1 MDRELWKQVDAL
13 LEQALE
19 QPPGEREAFVIAASQ
34 DNPVLRDEVLSLL
47 KAQSQA
53 AQFMERS
60 AMNVAAQALAQDSR
74 ITTIVST
81 LVGQDLETYRIEKL
95 LGAGGMGEVY
105 LARDLKLGRMVALKV
120 LPLQF
125 VVDADRLSRFQREA
139 RALSS
144 LNHPNLVTIFE
155 VGEANGLHFIAMEL
169 VEGKTLSSL
178 REKLSLKELLGI
190 AAQMAEALGAAHQS
204 GIIHRDVKPDN
215 VMVRPDGY
223 AKVLD
228 FGLVKLAEVDPAPGS
243 VAQTKLGMAM
253 GTLAYM
259 SPEQASGEP
268 VDHRT
273 DIWSLGVVLYEL
285 STGQKPFTGESRQS
299 IINAILSAQPDAAS
313 TIDASLPSELDGILS
328 KALEKDR
335 ELRYQ
340 TASDFRADLRRLLR
354 QIDSSPS
361 VSGSGS
367 TPLAVR
373 HVMRHRWLWPAV
385 VSIAILTTAV
395 FVWSMWLKTKAV
407 TTDWS
412 RAAHLQLTNEHGTEF
427 FPNLAPDGKN
437 FVYASNQN
445 GNFDLYSQRVGGKNA
460 TPLTPNTP
468 SDEIEPVFS
477 PNGERIAF
485 RSTREPAGIYV
496 MEAGGEN
503 VRLVVAGGHHPAWS
517 PDSKEIVCSTA
528 GHEEAPTTRNTLPS
542 ALWIVNVETGEKRF
556 LCENDAMQPSWSPK
570 GDRIAFWFMPPS
582 AGRSDIATISRNG
595 GEIEVV
601 TKDASTNWNPVWSP
615 DGKFLY
621 FASDRSGNMS
631 FWRVAIEEETGKV
644 QSDAEAVS
652 TPSNFNRH
660 LSFSSN
666 GRRLIYVQTDQRANI
681 QAIKFDPN
689 TEKTVGEPFW
699 ITRGD
704 RYIVRPEL
712 SPDGTRFVMRVS
724 RRTQDDILVVSR
736 DGTQWR
742 DLTNDK
748 SFDRYPRWSPDGKR
762 VAFASDRSGRY
773 EIWLLDADATN
784 LRQLTFDSPGDTSFP
799 LWSPDGTK
807 ILFRSNFVSS
817 VLDVNKTWAEQN
829 VRLLPMA
836 PDNQRFVAWDWSPD
850 GKRLIGIMTGPP
862 SVVVSYSFET
872 NQYEKLTDFAGEF
885 GGGVMWLSDSS
896 RFVFFAHHTLY
907 LGDMRTR
914 RVREIFSSGEDQI
927 RSVDISA
934 DGKLIY
940 YSIYSSESDIWLL
953 DLE

>member
-19 QPPGEREAFVIAASQ
+19 QPPEGREAFVVAAAQ
-34 DNPVLRDEVLSLL
+34 DNAVLRDEVLSLL

-53 AQFMERS
+53 ANFMERS
-60 AMNVAAQALAQDSR
+60 AMKVAAHALAQDSR

-81 LVGQDLETYRIEKL
+81 LVGQELATYKIEKL

-120 LPLQF
+120 LPLHF

-144 LNHPNLVTIFE
+144 LNHPNLVTIYE
-155 VGEANGLHFIAMEL
+155 VGEANGFHFIAMEL

-178 REKLSLKELLGI
+178 RDKLSLKELLSI
-190 AAQMAEALGAAHQS
+190 VAQVAEALGAAHQS

-228 FGLVKLAEVDPAPGS
+228 FGLVKLAEVEPAPGTA
-243 VAQTKLGMAM
+243 AQTQLGTAM

-259 SPEQASGEP
+259 SPEQASGET

-285 STGQKPFTGESRQS
+285 STGQKPFTGESRQA
-299 IINAILSAQPDAAS
+299 IINRILSGDPNQVTDAGH
-313 TIDASLPSELDGILS
+313 PPELDTILS

-361 VSGSGS
+361 GSGAQ
-367 TPLAVR
+367 LAKPFTR
-373 HVMRHRWLWPAV
+373 PRWLWPV
-385 VSIAILTTAV
+385 VTCLLVLATAIFGWSIWMRART
-395 FVWSMWLKTKAV
+395 V

-427 FPNLAPDGKN
+427 FPSLAPDGKS
-437 FVYASNQN
+437 FVYASKQN
-445 GNFDLYSQRVGGKNA
+445 GNFDLFAQRVGGKNA
-460 TPLTPNTP
+460 TLLTPNTP
-468 SDEIEPVFS
+468 SDEIAPAFS

-485 RSTREPAGIYV
+485 RSTREPAGVYV

-503 VRLVVAGGHHPAWS
+503 VRLVVAGCHLPSWS
-517 PDSKEIVCSTA
+517 PDGREIVCSTA
-528 GHEEAPTTRNTLPS
+528 GHDEAPTTRNTVPS
-542 ALWIVNVETGEKRF
+542 ALWIASVETGEKRL
-556 LCENDAMQPSWSPK
+556 LCENDAMQPSWSPN

-595 GEIEVV
+595 GAIEVV

-615 DGKFLY
+615 DGKYLY

-631 FWRVAIEEETGKV
+631 FWRVAIDEKTGKV
-644 QSDAEAVS
+644 QGEAETVS
-652 TPSNFNRH
+652 TPANFNRH
-660 LSFSSN
+660 LGFSAN
-666 GRRLIYVQTDQRANI
+666 GRRMIYVQTDQQSNI
-681 QAIKFDPN
+681 QGLNFNTN
-689 TEKTVGEPFW
+689 TEKVTGEPFW

-704 RYIVRPEL
+704 RHIVRPEL

-724 RRTQDDILVVSR
+724 RRTQDDIVVVSR

-748 SFDRYPRWSPDGKR
+748 AFDRYPRWSPDGKKI
-762 VAFASDRSGRY
+762 AFTSDRCGRY

-784 LRQLTFDSPGDTSFP
+784 LRQLTFDTTGDTSFP
-799 LWSPDGTK
+799 IWSPDGTQ
-807 ILFRSNFVSS
+807 ILFRSNLVNTI
-817 VLDVNKTWAEQN
+817 LDVNKTWAEQEL
-829 VRLLPMA
+829 RTLPVP

-850 GKRLIGIMTGPP
+850 GKRVIGSLSGPP
-862 SVVVSYSFET
+862 AVVATYSFET
-872 NQYEKLTDFAGEF
+872 KQYEKLTEF
-885 GGGVMWLSDSS
+885 GSSVTWLPDST
-896 RFVFFAHHTLY
+896 RFVFFFNDKLY
-907 LGDMRTR
+907 LGDVKTKRA
-914 RVREIFSSGEDQI
+914 REIFSSGENQI
-927 RSVDISA
+927 RSVDISP

-940 YSIYSSESDIWLL
+940 YSVYTSENDIWLL

>member
-19 QPPGEREAFVIAASQ
+19 QPPEAREAFVAAAAP

-53 AQFMERS
+53 ANFMERS
-60 AMNVAAQALAQDSR
+60 AMKVAAHALAQDSR

-81 LVGQDLETYRIEKL
+81 LVGQEIATYKIEKL

-120 LPLQF
+120 LPLHF

-144 LNHPNLVTIFE
+144 LNHPNLVTIYE

-169 VEGKTLSSL
+169 VEGKILSSL
-178 REKLSLKELLGI
+178 RGKLSLKELLSI
-190 AAQMAEALGAAHQS
+190 VAQVAEALGAAHQS

-228 FGLVKLAEVDPAPGS
+228 FGLVKLAEVEPAPGTA
-243 VAQTKLGMAM
+243 AQTQLGIAM

-259 SPEQASGEP
+259 SPEQASGET

-285 STGQKPFTGESRQS
+285 STGQKPFTGESRQA
-299 IINAILSAQPDAAS
+299 IINRILSGEPNQAT
-313 TIDASLPSELDGILS
+313 TIGAGLPPELDTVLS

-361 VSGSGS
+361 GS
-367 TPLAVR
+367 AA
-373 HVMRHRWLWPAV
+373 HVAKPFMRPRWLWPV
-385 VSIAILTTAV
+385 VTGLLILTVAV
-395 FVWSMWLKTKAV
+395 FAWSVWLRARTV

-412 RAAHLQLTNEHGTEF
+412 RAAHLQLTNEHGTEY
-427 FPNLAPDGKN
+427 FPSLAPDGKS
-437 FVYASNQN
+437 FVYASKQN
-445 GNFDLYSQRVGGKNA
+445 ESFDLFVQRVGGKNA

-468 SDEIEPVFS
+468 SDEIAPVFS

-485 RSTREPAGIYV
+485 RSTREPGGVYV

-503 VRLVVAGGHHPAWS
+503 VRLVVAGCHNPSWS
-517 PDSKEIVCSTA
+517 PDGREIVCSTA
-528 GHEEAPTTRNTLPS
+528 GRDEPTTRNTMSS
-542 ALWIVNVETGEKRF
+542 ALWIANVETGDKRF
-556 LCENDAMQPSWSPK
+556 LCENDAMQPSWSPN

-582 AGRSDIATISRNG
+582 AGRSDIATISRSG
-595 GEIEVV
+595 GAIEVV

-631 FWRVAIEEETGKV
+631 FWRVAIDEKSGKV
-644 QSDAEAVS
+644 QGEAETVS
-652 TPSNFNRH
+652 TPANFNRH
-660 LSFSSN
+660 LSFSAN
-666 GRRLIYVQTDQRANI
+666 GRRMIYVQTDQQSNI
-681 QAIKFDPN
+681 QGLNFNAN
-689 TEKTVGEPFW
+689 TEKVAGEPFW

-704 RYIVRPEL
+704 RHIVRPEL

-724 RRTQDDILVVSR
+724 RRTQDDIVVVSR
-736 DGTQWR
+736 DGSQWR

-748 SFDRYPRWSPDGKR
+748 PFDRYPRWSPDGKKI
-762 VAFASDRSGRY
+762 VFTSDRCGRY
-773 EIWLLDADATN
+773 EIWILDADATD
-784 LRQLTFDSPGDTSFP
+784 LRQVTFNTPGDTTFP
-799 LWSPDGTK
+799 IWSPDGTQ
-807 ILFRSNFVSS
+807 ILFRSNFVNT
-817 VLDVNKTWAEQN
+817 VLDVNKAWAEQEL
-829 VRLLPMA
+829 RTLPL
-836 PDNQRFVAWDWSPD
+836 PSDNQRFVAWDWSPD
-850 GKRLIGIMTGPP
+850 GKRLIGNLSGPP
-862 SVVVSYSFET
+862 SVVATYSFEAK
-872 NQYEKLTDFAGEF
+872 QYEKLTEF
-885 GGGVMWLSDSS
+885 GTSATWLPDST
-896 RFVFFAHHTLY
+896 RFVFIFDKKIY
-907 LGDMRTR
+907 LGNVKTK
-914 RVREIFSSGEDQI
+914 RVREIFSSGENDI
-927 RSVDISA
+927 RSVDISP
-934 DGKLIY
+934 DGKFLY
-940 YSIYSSESDIWLL
+940 YSVYTSESDIWLL

>member
-19 QPPGEREAFVIAASQ
+19 QPPEKREAFVLGASQ
-34 DNPVLRDEVLSLL
+34 DNPALRDEVLSLL
-47 KAQSQA
+47 KAQAQA
-53 AQFMERS
+53 SQFMERS

-81 LVGQDLETYRIEKL
+81 LVGQDLQTYRIEKL

-105 LARDLKLGRMVALKV
+105 LARDQKLGRMVALKV
-120 LPLQF
+120 LPLHF

-144 LNHPNLVTIFE
+144 LNHPNLVTIYE

-178 REKLSLKELLGI
+178 RGKLSLKDLLSI
-190 AAQMAEALGAAHQS
+190 SAQVAEALGAAHQS

-228 FGLVKLAEVDPAPGS
+228 FGLVKLAEVEPAPGT
-243 VAQTKLGMAM
+243 AAHTQLGTAM

-259 SPEQASGEP
+259 SPEQAAGEP

-285 STGQKPFTGESRQS
+285 STGQKPFTGESRQA
-299 IINAILSAQPDAAS
+299 IINAILSAQQTPAN
-313 TIDASLPSELDGILS
+313 TIDTSLPAELDSILN
-328 KALEKDR
+328 KALERDR

-340 TASDFRADLRRLLR
+340 TASDFRADIRRLLR

-367 TPLAVR
+367 GARTLPQFVR
-373 HVMRHRWLWPAV
+373 RRGFWPAV
-385 VSIAILTTAV
+385 AAVAILTTAI
-395 FVWSMWLKTKAV
+395 FAWSLWLKAKAV

-427 FPNLAPDGKN
+427 YPSLAPDGRS
-437 FVYASNQN
+437 FVYASNAN
-445 GNFDLYSQRVGGKNA
+445 GNFDLFFQRVGGKNA
-460 TPLTPNTP
+460 APLTPNTP
-468 SDEIEPVFS
+468 SDEIEPAFS

-485 RSTREPAGIYV
+485 RSTREPEGVYV

-503 VRLVVAGGHHPAWS
+503 VRLVVAGCHHPSWS
-517 PDSKEIVCSTA
+517 PDGREIVCGTA
-528 GHEEAPTTRNTLPS
+528 GHGEPTTRNIAPS
-542 ALWIVNVETGEKRF
+542 TLWIANVETGEKRF
-556 LCENDAMQPSWSPK
+556 LCENDAMQPSWSPH

-595 GEIEVV
+595 GEIEVI

-621 FASDRSGNMS
+621 FASDRSGHMS
-631 FWRVAIEEETGKV
+631 FWRVAVDEQTGKV
-644 QSDAEAVS
+644 KGEAETVS
-652 TPSNFNRH
+652 TPANFSRH
-660 LSFSSN
+660 LSFSAN
-666 GRRLIYVQTDQRANI
+666 GRRLIYVQTDQQSNI
-681 QAIKFDPN
+681 QGVKFDPN

-704 RYIVRPEL
+704 RHIVRPEL

-724 RRTQDDILVVSR
+724 RRTQDDILEVNR

-748 SFDRYPRWSPDGKR
+748 AFDRYPRWSPDGKR
-762 VAFASDRSGRY
+762 IVFTSDRCGRY
-773 EIWLLDADATN
+773 EIWMLDADATN

-799 LWSPDGTK
+799 IWSPDGK
-807 ILFRSNFVSS
+807 QILYRSNFVSS
-817 VLDVNKTWAEQN
+817 ILDVNKPWAEQDL
-829 VRLLPMA
+829 RLLPTP

-850 GKRLIGIMTGPP
+850 GKRLIGSLSGPP
-862 SVVVSYSFET
+862 SVVGAFSFET
-872 NQYEKLTDFAGEF
+872 NQYERLTEF
-885 GGGVMWLSDSS
+885 GGSAMWLPDSK
-896 RFVFFAHHTLY
+896 RFVFLFNKKLY
-907 LGDMRTR
+907 LGDIKTK
-914 RVREIFSSGEDQI
+914 RVREILTTGEYEV
-927 RSVDISA
+927 RSVDVSP

-953 DLE
+953 DLD